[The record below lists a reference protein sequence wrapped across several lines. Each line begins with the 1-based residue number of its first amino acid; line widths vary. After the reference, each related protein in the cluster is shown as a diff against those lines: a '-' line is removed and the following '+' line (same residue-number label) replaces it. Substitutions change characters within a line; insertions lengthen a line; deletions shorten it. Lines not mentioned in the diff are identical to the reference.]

1 MYCLLVG
8 FIALQRD
15 LYSNF
20 RKLLNPPPYTHGW
33 GVWGRGNKMRIGKS
47 LIIVRVSKEHMSRTW
62 SKMQLM
68 YILYLPVQKLYLFTL
83 KLFSHFSENILTLLK
98 NIYLYA
104 LLCIWEM
111 VLIYWQVQR
120 TM

>member
-8 FIALQRD
+8 VIGFQRD

-20 RKLLNPPPYTHGW
+20 KKFLTPPPPYTHGL
-33 GVWGRGNKMRIGKS
+33 GVWGRRNKMRIGKS

-68 YILYLPVQKLYLFTL
+68 YILYLPVQKLYLFAL
-83 KLFSHFSENILTLLK
+83 KLFSHFSENILNL
-98 NIYLYA
+98 
-104 LLCIWEM
+104 
-111 VLIYWQVQR
+111 
-120 TM
+120 